1 MNDNIRGLLN
11 NHLLLKEHLLKMGAV
26 YIKDTVVK
34 CPVNS
39 FSVTENNLNFQLTEY
54 YAAVDLQTILA
65 FFMPHFT
72 QSEIKQV
79 ISMFEFHHNLFCAPL
94 VENEAFQLIVTNNHV
109 TFSSKT
115 VEFQMTKHNFEI
127 YQECSFFESAYSL
140 KKVTIE
146 NIQKVLT
153 KQLKKSLSLYFN
165 EDIKM
170 VTNET
175 IKKVLN
181 ESIDHYD
188 LRINHKAFFKQW
200 NDADFIQ
207 NIQNSELNYMLKN
220 YTYEDEESDTSL
232 RFLEGHD
239 IIVVK
244 QDLESH
250 VVQLEKLKDRIQ
262 ILSDVNNVK
271 NLRTLFKPVVKEKE
285 LDYLMSIISLMNFI
299 EQIENPYSENA
310 LVSIE
315 KEPTMYD
322 SKEAVFC
329 ANYIFN
335 ISVGD
340 FGVSIGR
347 ETEIR
352 SYSLYDYNY
361 ASDKFQLIYNNLLNL
376 LRKTLSK
383 SLDVDSKDLTFEHVK
398 LQQMKNS

>member
-26 YIKDTVVK
+26 YLKDTIVQ
-34 CPVNS
+34 CPVNT
-39 FSVTENNLNFQLTEY
+39 FSVTENSLNFQLTEY
-54 YAAVDLQTILA
+54 YAAVDLNILLS

-146 NIQKVLT
+146 NIQKVLSE
-153 KQLKKSLSLYFN
+153 QLKKSLSLYFN

-181 ESIDHYD
+181 ESIGHYD
-188 LRINHKAFFKQW
+188 LRINHKAFFKKW
-200 NDADFIQ
+200 TDADFIQ
-207 NIQNSELNYMLKN
+207 NIHDSKLTYLLKE
-220 YTYEDEESDTSL
+220 YVYEDEESDNSL
-232 RFLEGHD
+232 NFLKNHD

-244 QDLESH
+244 QELESH
-250 VVQLEKLKDRIQ
+250 VVQLENLKDRIKV
-262 ILSDVNNVK
+262 LVNVHNSKVI
-271 NLRTLFKPVVKEKE
+271 RTLLKPVFNEKE
-285 LDYLMSIISLMNFI
+285 LQYLLSIISLMNFI
-299 EQIENPYSENA
+299 EQIENPYSEQA
-310 LVSIE
+310 LISIE
-315 KEPTMYD
+315 KEPILFD
-322 SKEAVFC
+322 SKESVFC

-340 FGVSIGR
+340 FSLNIGR

-352 SYSLYDYNY
+352 SYSLYNYNY
-361 ASDKFQLIYNNLLNL
+361 ASDKFQFIYKNLLNFL
-376 LRKTLSK
+376 KKMLSK
-383 SLDVDSKDLTFEHVK
+383 SLDINPKELTFEHVK

>member
-26 YIKDTVVK
+26 YLKDTIVQ
-34 CPVNS
+34 CPVNT
-39 FSVTENNLNFQLTEY
+39 FSVTENSLNFQLTEY
-54 YAAVDLQTILA
+54 YAAVDLNILLS

-146 NIQKVLT
+146 HIQKVLSE
-153 KQLKKSLSLYFN
+153 QLKKSLSLYFN

-181 ESIDHYD
+181 ESIGHYD
-188 LRINHKAFFKQW
+188 LRINHKAFFKKW
-200 NDADFIQ
+200 TDAGFVQ
-207 NIQNSELNYMLKN
+207 NIHDSKLTYLLKE
-220 YTYEDEESDTSL
+220 YVYEDEESDTSL
-232 RFLEGHD
+232 NFLKNHD

-244 QDLESH
+244 QELESH
-250 VVQLEKLKDRIQ
+250 VVQLENLKDRIEV
-262 ILSDVNNVK
+262 LVNVHNSKVI
-271 NLRTLFKPVVKEKE
+271 RTCLLYTSP
-285 LDYLMSIISLMNFI
+285 S
-299 EQIENPYSENA
+299 PR
-310 LVSIE
+310 
-315 KEPTMYD
+315 D
-322 SKEAVFC
+322 S
-329 ANYIFN
+329 
-335 ISVGD
+335 
-340 FGVSIGR
+340 
-347 ETEIR
+347 
-352 SYSLYDYNY
+352 
-361 ASDKFQLIYNNLLNL
+361 
-376 LRKTLSK
+376 
-383 SLDVDSKDLTFEHVK
+383 
-398 LQQMKNS
+398 